1 LKPPNRELLIHDGRV
16 KILRNLDNIMEELTY
31 DEKFIIE
38 KLKDNQGK
46 LNYKE
51 LQDYCADK
59 FEGVRLILKKLKGKG
74 IVDYE
79 GVIPGVSAEITLI
92 RNPLGEINSNNLNRD

>member
-1 LKPPNRELLIHDGRV
+1 MAEL
-16 KILRNLDNIMEELTY
+16 NS

-38 KLKDNQGK
+38 KLKENGGK

-51 LQDYCADK
+51 LQNLCQDK
-59 FEGVRLILKKLKGKG
+59 FEGVRLILKKLKEKT

-79 GVIPGVSAEITLI
+79 GMIPGFSAEIEL
-92 RNPLGEINSNNLNRD
+92 LRDTF